1 MLDGSMQSTP
11 RGGVQ
16 GVAQAVEEKETANLL
31 PRCSMVDL
39 RDDYKYNKEMR
50 EQIEAL
56 ADHYCGFRPIRGD
69 GNCYYRAVGF
79 SFLERAM
86 CTFEE

>member
-1 MLDGSMQSTP
+1 
-11 RGGVQ
+11 
-16 GVAQAVEEKETANLL
+16 
-31 PRCSMVDL
+31 
-39 RDDYKYNKEMR
+39 MR

-56 ADHYCGFRPIRGD
+56 ADCYCGFRPIRGD

>member
-1 MLDGSMQSTP
+1 MSGSGAIILNLHDRCTMNDL
-11 RGGVQ
+11 
-16 GVAQAVEEKETANLL
+16 KE
-31 PRCSMVDL
+31 DF
-39 RDDYKYNKEMR
+39 KYNESMKEK
-50 EQIEAL
+50 IEEMSVEY
-56 ADHYCGFRPIRGD
+56 DGYRPIRGD